1 MTQPVPYGFEPTELG
16 SGFVRAFCSVWPDR
30 PTCRMGFH
38 VAEQHVNPVG
48 GLHSGA
54 MATPADTQ
62 LMVFRAGAEKRASHC
77 PTISL
82 SVDYLAPAAVAADVE
97 DRVMMVKQS
106 HTMLFTQAMMTVNG
120 EPVTRSRAIYRSK
133 DQGA

>member
-16 SGFVRAFCSVWPDR
+16 SGFGRAFCSVWLNR

-54 MATPADTQ
+54 MATPGDTQ
-62 LMVFRAGAEKRASHC
+62 LMVFGAGAEKRASHC

-82 SVDYLAPAAVAADVE
+82 SVDYPAPAAVAAEIE
-97 DRVMMVKQS
+97 DRVTMVEQS
-106 HTMLFTQAMMTVNG
+106 HTMLSTQATMTVNAD
-120 EPVTRSRAIYRSK
+120 PVTRSRAIYRSK
-133 DQGA
+133 DQGD